1 MKKLD
6 FKRIYGHLIDKKYK
20 WILLMFIAII
30 FLNFLINVTTGM
42 NIFKNSVN
50 QVFSTLNIYTEEKKN
65 MTPLKSDGY
74 DSEVGGSVKI
84 EKSADW
90 TGYKKAKININV
102 DTIAL
107 TEDGKKPEQM
117 DLDVIFVMD
126 MSGSMS
132 GNKIKQ
138 VKEDTKKLIDYVAT
152 NPNNKMSLVTFDTN
166 ARILNP
172 FTDNI
177 STLKNKVDTIPDTIS
192 IYNLTDYKKA
202 YKTVETLLN
211 DYTVNENRQL
221 VMIFLTVCKI
231 YLNLWVPYMKKII
244 T

>member
-6 FKRIYGHLIDKKYK
+6 IKRVYKYLIDKKYK

-50 QVFSTLNIYTEEKKN
+50 QVFSILNIYIEEQKN
-65 MTPLKSDGY
+65 IYPLQS
-74 DSEVGGSVKI
+74 VG
-84 EKSADW
+84 
-90 TGYKKAKININV
+90 
-102 DTIAL
+102 
-107 TEDGKKPEQM
+107 
-117 DLDVIFVMD
+117 
-126 MSGSMS
+126 
-132 GNKIKQ
+132 
-138 VKEDTKKLIDYVAT
+138 
-152 NPNNKMSLVTFDTN
+152 
-166 ARILNP
+166 
-172 FTDNI
+172 
-177 STLKNKVDTIPDTIS
+177 
-192 IYNLTDYKKA
+192 
-202 YKTVETLLN
+202 N